1 LNLIHDVKH
10 ANKVLQLIL
19 LVYLC
24 AMLPAGD
31 LQQRWLD
38 LELKLLQRL
47 GKTPDLDEVLLFI
60 GIKESGMPP
69 KNYSETEKFN
79 LTEMA
84 LHTILVPAG
93 YYELFWVDDVGWPH
107 YRQLQPLDKMSNNER
122 EYFLKTYILMYTE
135 KNKLV

>member
-1 LNLIHDVKH
+1 
-10 ANKVLQLIL
+10 
-19 LVYLC
+19 
-24 AMLPAGD
+24 MLPEHD

-47 GKTPDLDEVLLFI
+47 GKTPDLEELLLII

-69 KNYSETEKFN
+69 KTYSPTEKFN

-93 YYELFWVDDVGWPH
+93 YYELFWVDDTGWPH
-107 YRQLQPLDKMSNNER
+107 YRQLQPVLQMSTAER
-122 EYFLKTYILMYTE
+122 ENFLKPYILMYAD